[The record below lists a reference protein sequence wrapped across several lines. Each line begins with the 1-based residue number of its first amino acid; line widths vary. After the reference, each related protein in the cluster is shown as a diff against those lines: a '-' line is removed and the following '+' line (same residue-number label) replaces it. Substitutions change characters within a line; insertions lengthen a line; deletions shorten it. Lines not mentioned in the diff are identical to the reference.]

1 MDSVPSHD
9 RNIPHI
15 ETIRFKDADG
25 RLYAHKV
32 FTKIMSNEQELPHA
46 SSEQHSF
53 GRDEA
58 VQKLTMECLKLQ
70 KLDIAD
76 GQNRLERTAK
86 PVLTNYDQCQQ
97 RTMKHKQATQHG
109 QQPQREVTA
118 DAGVATNVV
127 HMQTSKGSESST
139 EQAPNPMAV
148 PLAVPKEKSSLIAPT
163 SHQALDPV
171 AVPAAV
177 HSQRSTVLAPTSEQA
192 SNPVAPL
199 SANTL
204 FTKLPTPK

>member
-1 MDSVPSHD
+1 LEKWIRFGRIKPQQAEELAPDYRSSPRRSARLTPNKPHDGPASNLRKRSTDVVHPIEDLDDMSVEGLILLSTRSKAEDECNARSQVRDGKFNEVPTVTDWSPFFELREKMGSVPSHD

-15 ETIRFKDADG
+15 EPIRFKDADG
-25 RLYAHKV
+25 RFYAHKV

-86 PVLTNYDQCQQ
+86 PVLTN
-97 RTMKHKQATQHG
+97 
-109 QQPQREVTA
+109 
-118 DAGVATNVV
+118 
-127 HMQTSKGSESST
+127 
-139 EQAPNPMAV
+139 
-148 PLAVPKEKSSLIAPT
+148 
-163 SHQALDPV
+163 
-171 AVPAAV
+171 
-177 HSQRSTVLAPTSEQA
+177 
-192 SNPVAPL
+192 
-199 SANTL
+199 
-204 FTKLPTPK
+204 